1 MPLQVDTHISDRRI
15 KVNLDYGKPVT
26 FSADDMNDVRVAVTE
41 SILSILSSYG
51 VG

>member
-26 FSADDMNDVRVAVTE
+26 FEPAEMNDVTTAITE
-41 SILSILSSYG
+41 SIRSILSSYG
-51 VG
+51 VE